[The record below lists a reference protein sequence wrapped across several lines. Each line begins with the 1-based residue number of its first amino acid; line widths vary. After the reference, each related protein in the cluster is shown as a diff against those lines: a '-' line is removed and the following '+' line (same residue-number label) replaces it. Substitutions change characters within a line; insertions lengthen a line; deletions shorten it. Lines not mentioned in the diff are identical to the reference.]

1 MMSLMGFSSFNPCPF
16 FVSLDPVPSLFL
28 LILSLSVLF
37 ILSPP
42 CLESVGSDL
51 LINHQRRRGST
62 QDLRAFKGG
71 APKDWLP

>member
-1 MMSLMGFSSFNPCPF
+1 MMSLMGFSSFVPCPF
-16 FVSLDPVPSLFL
+16 FVFLDPVPLYSFL
-28 LILSLSVLF
+28 LS
-37 ILSPP
+37 P

-71 APKDWLP
+71 ASKDWLP